1 MASTRIA
8 PWQFSRDPAL
18 VAFINRNG
26 GGKSTRISS
35 GSFSR
40 SFVEDGDRDH
50 DGFAAMSVHL
60 GRGDRFTARVLED
73 A

>member
-8 PWQFSRDPAL
+8 PWQFPRDPAL

-26 GGKSTRISS
+26 GKPTHISS
-35 GSFSR
+35 GSLGR
-40 SFVEDGDRDH
+40 SFVEHNDRDH

-60 GRGDRFTARVLED
+60 GRGDRFAALVLED

>member
-8 PWQFSRDPAL
+8 PWQFPRDPAL

-26 GGKSTRISS
+26 GKPARISS
-35 GSFSR
+35 GSLGR
-40 SFVEDGDRDH
+40 SFIESSDRDH